1 VIVDR
6 MPAARTFRGLSGRFL
21 LLLALAGGLP
31 SAAPLDKKKVASQ
44 ADLPRFSYP
53 LKSSASALLQADD
66 ATFRAFAGR
75 VRADLDSVFN
85 NYEIDDKATLRTLTA
100 AKLELEELAGE
111 DSAAL
116 QTLDQLR
123 SLEEKPEAKLTTG
136 LTARAQLEAF
146 LETKSTK
153 GAAFDQAFT
162 TRYRRAVDSLPWN
175 LAEDWARRAYVE
187 ARIHSRSVALGRVMT
202 DIDPAVE
209 KSGALNN
216 AEAWSVIETRADIEL
231 AIPLEPLRV
240 PILEHYIASHQVT
253 KPDIWAS
260 REVTL
265 RADQNLTPVLVGIW
279 DSGVD
284 LAIYPGKVFDDPRPT
299 PSGTHGLAYDEHG
312 TPIASYLYPLSPK
325 ERELYPEFRA
335 LVNGRLDIEDGKDS
349 PDAEELA
356 KIYRTDTPDEL
367 DQLFQIQDFLGFYVH
382 GTHCAGIAVRGNP
395 FARLVVAG
403 FDDELSEL
411 PFPPTVEWAQK
422 LGADFRQI
430 SDYFRTRHVR
440 VVNMSWGD
448 DPEEFET
455 WLSRTGGGAD
465 PADRKKRADQLYA
478 IWRQAIETAIR
489 NAPDTLFVTAAG
501 NSNSNAAFLED
512 VPASLDLPNL
522 IAVGAVN
529 QAGEETSFT
538 SYGPTV
544 VVDADGYEVESY
556 IPGGARLRLSGTS
569 MASPNVV
576 NLAAKLFAISPSL
589 SPERAIELIRQ
600 GATASA
606 DRRRHLIDEKHSVAL
621 LEQEISR

>member
-1 VIVDR
+1 
-6 MPAARTFRGLSGRFL
+6 MPAAKTLWRSIGCLFL
-21 LLLALAGGLP
+21 LTVLFP
-31 SAAPLDKKKVASQ
+31 AAARSNKKRVASE

-53 LKSSASALLQADD
+53 LEGSASALLGADD
-66 ATFRAFAGR
+66 ATFNAFARKVR
-75 VRADLDSVFN
+75 VDLDNIFN
-85 NYEIDDKATLRTLTA
+85 NYEIDDKATLRTLTEV
-100 AKLELEELAGE
+100 KFDLEDLAS
-111 DSAAL
+111 DNSAAL
-116 QTLDQLR
+116 GTLEQLR
-123 SLEEKPEAKLTTG
+123 SLQEKPEAKLTTG
-136 LTARAQLEAF
+136 LGARAQLEAF
-146 LETKSTK
+146 LETKSTH

-162 TRYRRAVDSLPWN
+162 KRYRQGVDSLPWN
-175 LAEDWARRAYVE
+175 LAEDWARRSYVD
-187 ARIHSRSVALGRVMT
+187 ARIHSKSVALASVMT

-216 AEAWSVIETRADIEL
+216 AEAWTVVETRDEIEFGV
-231 AIPLEPLRV
+231 PLGPLRA
-240 PILEHYIASHQVT
+240 PILKEYIAAHPDT

-265 RADQNLTPVLVGIW
+265 RQDQDLTPVVVGIW

-284 LAIYPGKVFDDPRPT
+284 LSVYPGQVFDDPRPT
-299 PSGTHGLAYDEHG
+299 ASGSHGLAYDDRG
-312 TPIASYLYPLSPK
+312 APMASYLFPLSPE
-325 ERELYPEFRA
+325 ERETYPEFRA
-335 LVNGRLDIEDGKDS
+335 LVNGRLDIENTKDS
-349 PDAEELA
+349 PDAQELE
-356 KIYRTDTPDEL
+356 KVYRTETPEQL
-367 DQLFQIQDFLGFYVH
+367 HRLFQIEETLGFYAH

-395 FARLVVAG
+395 FARLVVAA
-403 FDDELSEL
+403 FDDQLSEL
-411 PFPPTVEWAQK
+411 TFPPTVEWAHK
-422 LGADFRQI
+422 LAADFEQI

-465 PADRKKRADQLYA
+465 PAERKKRADELYA
-478 IWRQAIETAIR
+478 VWRKAIESAIR

-501 NSNSNAAFLED
+501 NSNSDAAFLGD

-522 IAVGAVN
+522 IAVGAVD

-544 VVDADGYEVESY
+544 VVDAGGYEVESY

-589 SPERAIELIRQ
+589 TPERAIELIRK
-600 GATASA
+600 GATTSA
-606 DRRRHLIDEKHSVAL
+606 DGRLHLIDEKRSVAL
-621 LEQEISR
+621 LEQQISR